1 MGISV
6 RGGRAARFLI
16 DDMQGAG
23 RSGTKRPPKGAILV
37 PAAIFFIVFVAGVL
51 RATSDCSAQ
60 TEVSLTI
67 RESRAITIPLGI
79 EDLSTANGLPEEAD
93 LARLLQR
100 VIYNDLDLSGLFD
113 LHKFSISEPE
123 TSYADLRAVVKG
135 RVGQKGKKFYLEG
148 WLEEYPSGRSIFVKK
163 WTFAESL
170 FRKAAHK
177 FADDIV
183 LFLTGESGIAQTKIA
198 YVFNDGES
206 QELYVMDYDGYG
218 KRALTAHKSICISPA
233 WSHDGESIAYT
244 GFRKGNPDLFGIKR
258 TGGKS
263 WTISNRGGI
272 NSAAAYSPDGKS
284 IAFTMTKDGNAEIY
298 VADKDG
304 SKPRRLTT
312 NRAIDS
318 SPTWSP
324 SGRQIAFTSGRS
336 GTPQI
341 YIMDADGTNVRR
353 LTYDGTLNDSPDW
366 SPRGDRIA
374 YVTRREGRM
383 EIASVSV
390 FGGIEQLLTWGTG
403 NNENPR
409 WAPDG
414 RHLCFS
420 STRSG
425 RREIFLMN
433 DDGSGHRLIT
443 SGPGEKF
450 CPTWSPRLQQ

>member
-1 MGISV
+1 MGFGVS
-6 RGGRAARFLI
+6 GRWAVPLLCLI
-16 DDMQGAG
+16 TMALF
-23 RSGTKRPPKGAILV
+23 ALW
-37 PAAIFFIVFVAGVL
+37 
-51 RATSDCSAQ
+51 TSQCAAQ

-67 RESRAITIPLGI
+67 RESRDFTIPLGV
-79 EDLSTANGLPEEAD
+79 EDLRPANGLPAEAKV
-93 LARLLQR
+93 AGSIQR
-100 VIYNDLDLSGLFD
+100 VLENDLDLSGLFD
-113 LHKFSISEPE
+113 LYEFSASRPE
-123 TSYADLRAVVKG
+123 TSYADLRAVARG
-135 RVGQKGKKFYLEG
+135 RVGQKGTSFYLEG
-148 WLEEYPSGRSIFVKK
+148 WLEEYPNGRSIFVKK
-163 WTFAESL
+163 WTFKENLS
-170 FRKAAHK
+170 RKAAHK

-206 QELYVMDYDGYG
+206 QELCVMDYDGYG
-218 KRALTAHKSICISPA
+218 RRALTAHKSICISPA
-233 WSHDGESIAYT
+233 WSHDGEAIAYT
-244 GFRKGNPDLFGIKR
+244 GYWKGNPDLFGIKR

-263 WTISNRGGI
+263 WPISTREGI
-272 NSAAAYSPDGKS
+272 NSAPAFSPDGKH
-284 IAFTMTKDGNAEIY
+284 IAFTMTKDGNAEVY
-298 VADKDG
+298 VANMDG
-304 SKPRRLTT
+304 SRPRRLTT

-324 SGRQIAFTSGRS
+324 SGDQIAFTSGRS

-353 LTYDGTLNDSPDW
+353 LTYDGNLNDSPDW

-383 EIASVSV
+383 EIAAVSV

-403 NNENPR
+403 SNENPR

-420 STRSG
+420 SNRTG

-450 CPTWSPRLQQ
+450 CPSWSPRLDQ